1 MNIKTVLG
9 LPLAALL
16 ATAAIAPVS
25 AATLTRP
32 DGIYVRCDQCGVVQS
47 IEHNVVA
54 GREHGTAGA
63 VIGAIAGG
71 VLGNQ
76 VGKGKG
82 RTLATVGGA
91 VGGGF
96 AGNAIGARIHV
107 GRPET
112 VVTACVIGAL
122 TSTLVATVAQVLQP
136 GWRMRSGRVL
146 RHASVAVAEPGSPA
160 AQEQPATE

>member
-1 MNIKTVLG
+1 M
-9 LPLAALL
+9 AALL
-16 ATAAIAPVS
+16 ATAIAAPAS

-47 IEHNVVA
+47 IDHNITQ
-54 GREHGTAGA
+54 GRDHGTAGA

-82 RTLATVGGA
+82 RLLATAGGA

-96 AGNAIGARIHV
+96 AGNAIGTGGGSESYTLRLKMGTGGYTNVQVKDASAIRNGDI
-107 GRPET
+107 
-112 VVTACVIGAL
+112 VVVDEQGNV
-122 TSTLVATVAQVLQP
+122 S
-136 GWRMRSGRVL
+136 RV
-146 RHASVAVAEPGSPA
+146 
-160 AQEQPATE
+160 Q

>member
-16 ATAAIAPVS
+16 ATAVVAPAS
-25 AATLTRP
+25 AATLTRS

-47 IEHNVVA
+47 IEHNVVQ
-54 GREHGTAGA
+54 GRDHGTAGA

-76 VGKGKG
+76 VGKGNG
-82 RTLATVGGA
+82 RKLATVGGA

-96 AGNAIGARIHV
+96 AGNAIGKGGGSESYTLRLKMGAGGYTNVQVKDASAVREGDI
-107 GRPET
+107 
-112 VVTACVIGAL
+112 VVVDENGNI
-122 TSTLVATVAQVLQP
+122 S
-136 GWRMRSGRVL
+136 RV
-146 RHASVAVAEPGSPA
+146 
-160 AQEQPATE
+160 Q

>member
-16 ATAAIAPVS
+16 ATAVAAPAS
-25 AATLTRP
+25 AAVLTRS

-47 IEHNVVA
+47 IEHNVTA

-96 AGNAIGARIHV
+96 AGNAIGKGGGSDSYTLRLKMGTGGYTNVQVKDASAIREGDI
-107 GRPET
+107 
-112 VVTACVIGAL
+112 VVVDDQGNVT
-122 TSTLVATVAQVLQP
+122 
-136 GWRMRSGRVL
+136 RV
-146 RHASVAVAEPGSPA
+146 
-160 AQEQPATE
+160 Q

>member
-96 AGNAIGARIHV
+96 AGNAIGKGGGSESYTLRLKMGTGGYTNVQVKDASAIRQGDI
-107 GRPET
+107 
-112 VVTACVIGAL
+112 VVVDDQGN
-122 TSTLVATVAQVLQP
+122 VQ
-136 GWRMRSGRVL
+136 RV
-146 RHASVAVAEPGSPA
+146 
-160 AQEQPATE
+160 Q